1 MNIRCAVFIFYNMKK
16 LCWVFAAVMTVVTII
31 LFSCGT
37 DSMDRVSERRSG
49 YYTASCDGY
58 TLTAVSGV
66 RESTFK
72 ADGKAEALIPYTLI
86 TLVPDDFDIDAVI
99 TYAVEAD
106 GCTFGGTMIVH
117 PFAASFSAEFEH
129 ETTAKEFSV
138 TIKCGGESHDFT
150 AQSQITSDMMKF
162 DRAISAAK
170 ASVAPSG
177 EYEIR
182 ARIIKNPL
190 GDGLCWHI
198 NFITAEGDTGVLLDP
213 VTAKVLAKK

>member
-1 MNIRCAVFIFYNMKK
+1 MYGMKK
-16 LCWVFAAVMTVVTII
+16 LCMLFAAIMTAMTIWM
-31 LFSCGT
+31 FTACSS
-37 DSMDRVSERRSG
+37 DSMDMVSERRSN
-49 YYTASCDGY
+49 YYTAQGDGY
-58 TLTAVSGV
+58 TITAVSGV
-66 RESTFK
+66 REHTFA
-72 ADGKAEALIPYTLI
+72 ADGKVGSLKPYTLI
-86 TLVPDDFDIDAVI
+86 TLVPEEFDIDAII
-99 TYAVEAD
+99 TYTAEAD

-129 ETTAKEFSV
+129 ETTAKQFSV
-138 TIKCGGESHDFT
+138 TIKSGGT
-150 AQSQITSDMMKF
+150 AHEFQVQSQITDDMITY

-170 ASVAPSG
+170 AAVNPRG

-198 NFITAEGDTGVLLDP
+198 NFIGAAGETGVLLEP

>member
-1 MNIRCAVFIFYNMKK
+1 
-16 LCWVFAAVMTVVTII
+16 MTVVTII
-31 LFSCGT
+31 LFSCGV
-37 DSMDRVSERRSG
+37 DSMDRVSERRSR
-49 YYTASCDGY
+49 YYTATGEGY

-66 RESTFK
+66 RESNFA
-72 ADGKAEALIPYTLI
+72 ADGKAGTLIPYTLI
-86 TLVPDDFDIDAVI
+86 TLVPNEFDIDAVI
-99 TYAVEAD
+99 TYTANAD

-129 ETTAKEFSV
+129 ETTAQEFSV
-138 TIKCGGESHDFT
+138 TIKVGDGTVDF
-150 AQSQITSDMMKF
+150 AVQSQITSDMITF

-170 ASVAPSG
+170 SSVAPKG

-198 NFITAEGDTGVLLDP
+198 NFIYADGDTGVLLDP